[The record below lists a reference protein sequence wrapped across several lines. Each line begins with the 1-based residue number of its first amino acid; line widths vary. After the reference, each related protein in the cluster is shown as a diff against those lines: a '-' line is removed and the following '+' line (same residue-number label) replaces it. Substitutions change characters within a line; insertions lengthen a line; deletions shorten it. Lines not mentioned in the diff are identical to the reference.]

1 MDEKKVGEEI
11 ETSTP
16 PLVEEPPKEEKTEE
30 EILAEETKLKEE
42 HLFNVNKAIDDAN
55 EILRTKRREIKDI
68 KKVDD
73 EEILPEIDDTD
84 PSAKAWN
91 KRIKEEVNPVRESL
105 EQEKKEVRSY
115 ALREFLADK
124 PLLAKDQTKMN
135 ALMDTYE
142 RLSQGKISEKTKEG
156 VLIYLEKAY
165 ASENQEDL
173 LAAAGQ
179 KRIERAMVD
188 TALSAP
194 GVTRGFTASTPTE
207 ADKIPHYTK
216 EDEAIVMKWGY
227 ESYLD
232 YYNQILKPRKK

>member
-1 MDEKKVGEEI
+1 MDEDKIAAETETPAPALDEE
-11 ETSTP
+11 ETQKS
-16 PLVEEPPKEEKTEE
+16 EE
-30 EILAEETKLKEE
+30 EILAEETKRKEQ
-42 HLFNVNKAIDDAN
+42 HLQNVNKAIDDAN
-55 EILRTKRREIKDI
+55 EILRSKRREIKSI
-68 KKVDD
+68 KVENPED
-73 EEILPEIDDTD
+73 EILPEIDDTD
-84 PSAKAWN
+84 PNAKAWN

-105 EQEKKEVRSY
+105 EQEKKEIRSY

-124 PLLAKDQTKMN
+124 PLLAKDQTKMA

-179 KRIERAMVD
+179 KRIEKAMVD
-188 TALSAP
+188 TALSAS
-194 GVTRGFTASTPTE
+194 GVTRGFTASTPSE

-232 YYNQILKPRKK
+232 YYNQILKPKKK